1 MPLCFNY
8 KINIEN
14 HTFFCKKK
22 RKKIQTLIDK
32 QGDILAIDCPSIQTI
47 FLYELGYPHF
57 IPTNRLI

>member
-1 MPLCFNY
+1 M
-8 KINIEN
+8 NIEN

-22 RKKIQTLIDK
+22 HKKIQTLIDK
-32 QGDILAIDCPSIQTI
+32 QGDILANDWPSIQTI